1 MSVITTADEKIDSAE
16 QSVRDAAEALSD
28 VLIHECWGSDEYTP
42 ERMIVLREVLNELI
56 SIKIRLRG

>member
-1 MSVITTADEKIDSAE
+1 MRTNADEKISSAE
-16 QSVRDAAEALSD
+16 QSVRDATEALSE

-42 ERMIVLREVLNELI
+42 ERMTVLREVLDELI